1 MKKIKIF
8 FALILSLLLL
18 ASPMLDIYAVT
29 SNIEQIISQGGETSG
44 DGVKISK
51 TISESSLE
59 NYFDITLKVQTNEI
73 AKEQDVDIVIVM
85 DISRSMVENKVD
97 NGKITRL
104 KSAVNAAEKFIKDFA
119 NYSSS
124 VSTSRKIG
132 YVDFNTNAY
141 EVFSLQNCNN
151 QTKAEELIN
160 KMRTMTND
168 KVFGYMENGVPSD
181 TSQDKYFYD
190 ENHTRFTN
198 IEAGLQLANDMLKTS
213 NSENKFIIL
222 LSDGFPTTYMNGN
235 GYNGYDPYTPG
246 ASSSSEG
253 QFYDSVI
260 PNKKG
265 GIGRPCSY
273 GTDYSEIGARKA
285 QLLATKIK
293 NTGVKIYSVGS
304 GIDTG
309 AKTVDEYA
317 NYNYDHKYINNFSTV
332 DRIDTDYAIGHS
344 LQDFKRW
351 LGGTN
356 DSQKPGIGSGYD
368 KGYYFDT
375 TDSASLNEAY
385 AKIFENIKKLTEAS
399 WVAEDPMN
407 SDTSSVRDVINFV
420 GIYDNNKNLSDSVSQ
435 SDTSDNTA
443 SYDSTTDKINW
454 DLKKSK
460 YTKVVDRN
468 TNTTYYNY
476 ELKYRIRLKTEANN
490 FESEKIFKT
499 NGQTTLTYIIKE
511 SGKDQKLGTLT
522 FKVPEVKGYLGT
534 IAFDK
539 LNNYGRNKP
548 LEGTT
553 FEIYHS
559 SDCPC
564 LKERKHIDENF
575 KMTSTSNSEGKVIFD
590 NIPSGHKYK
599 IHEISTDE
607 YHEINTESFD
617 VTVSYGQTT
626 SPLKDNKIIN
636 NYKTKDLT
644 ISKTVKGDNSKR
656 SFTFIIEATYKDE
669 KLEGKY
675 KATRITGNKTTNEE
689 VEFIGGKI
697 TIKLKDNERFTIE
710 KLPYLINFKITE
722 KDNKGFIVK
731 YKVNDE
737 ETIIYNEKDIK
748 SRSLDTDTIV
758 TFTNI
763 SSYELP
769 ATGSSGMLILLIM
782 GSLLLVIP
790 VIYISVNILNRK
802 LTVKE

>member
-29 SNIEQIISQGGETSG
+29 SSIEQIISQGGETSG

-59 NYFDITLKVQTNEI
+59 NYFDITLKVQTQEEAKSQDI
-73 AKEQDVDIVIVM
+73 AVVLVM
-85 DISRSMVENKVD
+85 DVSNTMIQNYLSAGNEPK
-97 NGKITRL
+97 TRL
-104 KSAVNAAEKFIKDFA
+104 KAALDASTEFLKSFGKNSDGINAK
-119 NYSSS
+119 
-124 VSTSRKIG
+124 RKIG
-132 YVDFNTNAY
+132 FVAFNSNGHI
-141 EVFSLQNCNN
+141 LQ
-151 QTKAEELIN
+151 
-160 KMRTMTND
+160 TMTDCKTEATGMSIAADVLNKTKQITKEIEKPD
-168 KVFGYMENGVPSD
+168 PDGYGKDP
-181 TSQDKYFYD
+181 
-190 ENHTRFTN
+190 TRFTN
-198 IEAGLQLANDMLKTS
+198 IQAGLQLANDLLYN
-213 NSENKFIIL
+213 NSEIKNIQNKYIIF
-222 LSDGFPTTYMNGN
+222 LSDGYPTTYSIKGTYIGHNTI
-235 GYNGYDPYTPG
+235 YP
-246 ASSSSEG
+246 
-253 QFYDSVI
+253 DSKYLHDDI
-260 PNKKG
+260 TN
-265 GIGRPCSY
+265 RPFIY
-273 GTDYSEIGARKA
+273 GTNYSDRSAEAA
-285 QLLATKIK
+285 EKIAK
-293 NTGVKIYSVGS
+293 TLRNKGVTIYSIGT
-304 GIDTG
+304 GIDNNFQTIPEYE
-309 AKTVDEYA
+309 AKMTSSFSTIDRYD
-317 NYNYDHKYINNFSTV
+317 YNYKVGIPSTASTPQKRKQE
-332 DRIDTDYAIGHS
+332 D
-344 LQDFKRW
+344 LQSFRQW
-351 LGGTN
+351 LGGK
-356 DSQKPGIGSGYD
+356 DSTTTAKIGDGIGSGY
-368 KGYYFDT
+368 GSGHYFDVAKDIYEMQKAF
-375 TDSASLNEAY
+375 TD
-385 AKIFENIKKLTEAS
+385 IFEDIKYLSEAS

-435 SDTSDNTA
+435 SATSDNTA

-460 YTKVVDRN
+460 YTKAVDG
-468 TNTTYYNY
+468 NTTYYNY

-499 NGQTTLTYIIKE
+499 NGKTTLTYIIKE
-511 SGKDQKLGTLT
+511 SGKDQKLGSLT

-534 IAFDK
+534 LTFDK
-539 LNNYGRNKP
+539 LTNYGKKPKP

-644 ISKTVKGDNSKR
+644 ISKTVKGDNSGR

-689 VEFIGGKI
+689 VEFMDGKI
-697 TIKLKDNERFTIE
+697 TIKLKDNEGFTIE
-710 KLPYLINFKITE
+710 KLPYLIDFKITE

-737 ETIIYNEKDIK
+737 EAIIYNEKDIK

-758 TFTNI
+758 KFTNI
-763 SSYELP
+763 SGYELP
-769 ATGSSGMLILLIM
+769 ATGSSSMLILLIM

-802 LTVKE
+802 LTIKE

>member
-59 NYFDITLKVQTNEI
+59 NYFDITLKVQTREI

-124 VSTSRKIG
+124 ASTSRKIG

-141 EVFSLQNCNN
+141 EVFGLQNCDN

-235 GYNGYDPYTPG
+235 GYNGYDTYTPG

-260 PNKKG
+260 ANKYG
-265 GIGRPCSY
+265 VIGRPCSY

-317 NYNYDHKYINNFSTV
+317 NYNYDHKYINHFSTV

-435 SDTSDNTA
+435 SATSDNTA

-511 SGKDQKLGTLT
+511 SGKEQKLGTLT

-534 IAFDK
+534 ITFDK
-539 LNNYGRNKP
+539 LTNYGNKLTNYGNKP

-607 YHEINTESFD
+607 YHEINT
-617 VTVSYGQTT
+617 
-626 SPLKDNKIIN
+626 
-636 NYKTKDLT
+636 
-644 ISKTVKGDNSKR
+644 
-656 SFTFIIEATYKDE
+656 
-669 KLEGKY
+669 
-675 KATRITGNKTTNEE
+675 
-689 VEFIGGKI
+689 
-697 TIKLKDNERFTIE
+697 
-710 KLPYLINFKITE
+710 
-722 KDNKGFIVK
+722 
-731 YKVNDE
+731 
-737 ETIIYNEKDIK
+737 
-748 SRSLDTDTIV
+748 
-758 TFTNI
+758 
-763 SSYELP
+763 
-769 ATGSSGMLILLIM
+769 
-782 GSLLLVIP
+782 
-790 VIYISVNILNRK
+790 
-802 LTVKE
+802 

>member
-59 NYFDITLKVQTNEI
+59 NYFDITLKVQTREI

-124 VSTSRKIG
+124 VSSSRKIG

-181 TSQDKYFYD
+181 TRQDKYFYD

-235 GYNGYDPYTPG
+235 GYNGYDPYTPR

-260 PNKKG
+260 ANKYG

-273 GTDYSEIGARKA
+273 GTDYSERGARKA

-309 AKTVDEYA
+309 TKTVDEYA
-317 NYNYDHKYINNFSTV
+317 NYNYDHKYINHFSTV

-356 DSQKPGIGSGYD
+356 NSQKPGIGSGYD

-435 SDTSDNTA
+435 SATSDNTA

-460 YTKVVDRN
+460 YTKVVDG
-468 TNTTYYNY
+468 NTTYYNY

-511 SGKDQKLGTLT
+511 SGKEQKLGTLT

-534 IAFDK
+534 ITFDK
-539 LNNYGRNKP
+539 LTNYGNKNKP

-675 KATRITGNKTTNEE
+675 KATRINGNKTTNEE

-697 TIKLKDNERFTIE
+697 TIKLKDNESFTIE

-748 SRSLDTDTIV
+748 SRSLDTNTTV
-758 TFTNI
+758 KFTNI

>member
-59 NYFDITLKVQTNEI
+59 NYFDITLKVQTQEEAKSQDI
-73 AKEQDVDIVIVM
+73 AVVLVM
-85 DISRSMVENKVD
+85 DVSNTMIQNYLSAGNEPK
-97 NGKITRL
+97 TRL
-104 KSAVNAAEKFIKDFA
+104 KAALDASTEFLKSFGKNSDGINAK
-119 NYSSS
+119 
-124 VSTSRKIG
+124 RKIG
-132 YVDFNTNAY
+132 FVAFNSNGHI
-141 EVFSLQNCNN
+141 LQ
-151 QTKAEELIN
+151 
-160 KMRTMTND
+160 TMTDCKTEATGMSIAADVLNKTKQITKEIEKPD
-168 KVFGYMENGVPSD
+168 PDGYGKDP
-181 TSQDKYFYD
+181 
-190 ENHTRFTN
+190 TRFTN
-198 IEAGLQLANDMLKTS
+198 IQAGLQLANDLLYN
-213 NSENKFIIL
+213 NSEIKNIQNKYIIF
-222 LSDGFPTTYMNGN
+222 LSDGYPTTYSIKGTYIGHNTI
-235 GYNGYDPYTPG
+235 YP
-246 ASSSSEG
+246 
-253 QFYDSVI
+253 DSKYLHDDI
-260 PNKKG
+260 TN
-265 GIGRPCSY
+265 RPFIY
-273 GTDYSEIGARKA
+273 GTNYSDRSAEAA
-285 QLLATKIK
+285 EKIAK
-293 NTGVKIYSVGS
+293 TLRNKGVTIYSIGT
-304 GIDTG
+304 GIDNNFQTIPEYE
-309 AKTVDEYA
+309 AKMTSSFSTIDRYD
-317 NYNYDHKYINNFSTV
+317 YNYKVGIPSTASTPEKRKQE
-332 DRIDTDYAIGHS
+332 D
-344 LQDFKRW
+344 LQSFRQW
-351 LGGTN
+351 LGGK
-356 DSQKPGIGSGYD
+356 DSTTTTKIGDGIGSGY
-368 KGYYFDT
+368 GSGHYFDVAKDIYEMQKAF
-375 TDSASLNEAY
+375 TD
-385 AKIFENIKKLTEAS
+385 IFEDIKYLSEAS

-435 SDTSDNTA
+435 SATSDNTA

-460 YTKVVDRN
+460 YTKAVDG
-468 TNTTYYNY
+468 NTTYYNY

-499 NGQTTLTYIIKE
+499 NGKTTLTYIIKE
-511 SGKDQKLGTLT
+511 SGKDQKLGSLT

-534 IAFDK
+534 LTFDK
-539 LNNYGRNKP
+539 LTNYGRNKP

-626 SPLKDNKIIN
+626 SPLKDKKIIN

-644 ISKTVKGDNSKR
+644 ISKTVKGDNSGR

-675 KATRITGNKTTNEE
+675 KATRINGNKTTNEE

-748 SRSLDTDTIV
+748 SRSLDTNTTV
-758 TFTNI
+758 NFTNI

>member
-59 NYFDITLKVQTNEI
+59 NYFDITLKVQTQEEAKSQDI
-73 AKEQDVDIVIVM
+73 AVVLVM
-85 DISRSMVENKVD
+85 DVSNTMIQNYLSAGNEPK
-97 NGKITRL
+97 TRL
-104 KSAVNAAEKFIKDFA
+104 KAALDASTEFLKSFGKNSDGINAK
-119 NYSSS
+119 
-124 VSTSRKIG
+124 RKIG
-132 YVDFNTNAY
+132 FVAFNSNGHI
-141 EVFSLQNCNN
+141 LQ
-151 QTKAEELIN
+151 
-160 KMRTMTND
+160 TMTDCKTEATGMSIAADVLNKTKQITKEIEKPD
-168 KVFGYMENGVPSD
+168 PDGYGKDP
-181 TSQDKYFYD
+181 
-190 ENHTRFTN
+190 TRFTN
-198 IEAGLQLANDMLKTS
+198 IQAGLQLANDLLYN
-213 NSENKFIIL
+213 NSEIKNIQNKYIIF
-222 LSDGFPTTYMNGN
+222 LSDGYPTTYSIKGTYIGHNTI
-235 GYNGYDPYTPG
+235 YP
-246 ASSSSEG
+246 
-253 QFYDSVI
+253 DSKYLHDDI
-260 PNKKG
+260 TN
-265 GIGRPCSY
+265 RPFIY
-273 GTDYSEIGARKA
+273 GTNYSDRSAEAA
-285 QLLATKIK
+285 EKIAK
-293 NTGVKIYSVGS
+293 TLRNKGVTIYSIGT
-304 GIDTG
+304 GIDNNFQTIPEYE
-309 AKTVDEYA
+309 AKMTSSFSTIDRYD
-317 NYNYDHKYINNFSTV
+317 YNYKVGIPSTASTPEKRKQE
-332 DRIDTDYAIGHS
+332 D
-344 LQDFKRW
+344 LQSFRQW
-351 LGGTN
+351 LGGK
-356 DSQKPGIGSGYD
+356 DSTTTAKIGDGIGSGY
-368 KGYYFDT
+368 GSGHYFDVAKDIYEMQKAF
-375 TDSASLNEAY
+375 TD
-385 AKIFENIKKLTEAS
+385 IFEDIKYLSEAS

-435 SDTSDNTA
+435 SATSDNTA

-468 TNTTYYNY
+468 TNITYYNY

-511 SGKDQKLGTLT
+511 SGKDQKLGSLT

-534 IAFDK
+534 ITFDK
-539 LNNYGRNKP
+539 LTNYGKNKP

-656 SFTFIIEATYKDE
+656 SFTFIIEATYKEE

-675 KATRITGNKTTNEE
+675 KATRINGNKTTNEE

-697 TIKLKDNERFTIE
+697 TIKLKDNESFTIE

-748 SRSLDTDTIV
+748 SRSLDTNTTV
-758 TFTNI
+758 KFTNI

>member
-8 FALILSLLLL
+8 FALILSVLLLL
-18 ASPMLDIYAVT
+18 NPVFNVYGQVSDT
-29 SNIEQIISQGGETSG
+29 NQIKNRGGETVG

-51 TISESSLE
+51 TIAPTELE
-59 NYFDITLKVQTNEI
+59 NYFDITLKVQTQEEAKSQDI
-73 AKEQDVDIVIVM
+73 AVVLVM
-85 DISRSMVENKVD
+85 DVSNTMIQNYLSAGNEPK
-97 NGKITRL
+97 TRL
-104 KSAVNAAEKFIKDFA
+104 KAALDASTEFLKSFGKNSDGINAK
-119 NYSSS
+119 
-124 VSTSRKIG
+124 RKIG
-132 YVDFNTNAY
+132 FVAFNSNGHI
-141 EVFSLQNCNN
+141 LQ
-151 QTKAEELIN
+151 
-160 KMRTMTND
+160 TMTDCKTEATGMSIAADVLNKTKQITKEIEKPD
-168 KVFGYMENGVPSD
+168 PDGYGKDP
-181 TSQDKYFYD
+181 
-190 ENHTRFTN
+190 TRFTN
-198 IEAGLQLANDMLKTS
+198 IQAGLQLANDLLYN
-213 NSENKFIIL
+213 NSEIKNIQNKYIIF
-222 LSDGFPTTYMNGN
+222 LSDGYPTTYSIKGTYIGHNTI
-235 GYNGYDPYTPG
+235 YP
-246 ASSSSEG
+246 
-253 QFYDSVI
+253 DSKYLHDDI
-260 PNKKG
+260 TN
-265 GIGRPCSY
+265 RPFIY
-273 GTDYSEIGARKA
+273 GTNYSDRSAEAA
-285 QLLATKIK
+285 EKIAK
-293 NTGVKIYSVGS
+293 TLRNKGVTIYSIGT
-304 GIDTG
+304 GIDNNFQTIPEYE
-309 AKTVDEYA
+309 AKMTSSFSTIDRYD
-317 NYNYDHKYINNFSTV
+317 YNYKVGIPSTASTPEKRKQE
-332 DRIDTDYAIGHS
+332 D
-344 LQDFKRW
+344 LQSFRQW
-351 LGGTN
+351 LGGK
-356 DSQKPGIGSGYD
+356 DSTTTTKIGDGIGSGY
-368 KGYYFDT
+368 GSGHYFDVAKDIYEMQKAF
-375 TDSASLNEAY
+375 TD
-385 AKIFENIKKLTEAS
+385 IFEDIKYLSEAS

-435 SDTSDNTA
+435 SATSDNTA

-460 YTKVVDRN
+460 YTKAVDG
-468 TNTTYYNY
+468 NTTYYNY

-499 NGQTTLTYIIKE
+499 NGKTTLTYIIKE
-511 SGKDQKLGTLT
+511 SGKDQKLGSLT

-534 IAFDK
+534 LTFDK
-539 LNNYGRNKP
+539 LTNYGRNKP

-626 SPLKDNKIIN
+626 SPLKDKKIIN

-644 ISKTVKGDNSKR
+644 ISKTVKGDNSGR

-675 KATRITGNKTTNEE
+675 KATRINGNKTTNEE

-748 SRSLDTDTIV
+748 SRSLDTNTTV
-758 TFTNI
+758 NFTNI

>member
-59 NYFDITLKVQTNEI
+59 NYFDITLKVQTSEI

-124 VSTSRKIG
+124 VSSSRKIG

-181 TSQDKYFYD
+181 TRQDKYFND

-198 IEAGLQLANDMLKTS
+198 IEAGLQLANDMLKKS

-235 GYNGYDPYTPG
+235 GYNGYDPYTPR

-260 PNKKG
+260 ANKYG

-273 GTDYSEIGARKA
+273 GTDYSERGARRA
-285 QLLATKIK
+285 QSLATKIK

-317 NYNYDHKYINNFSTV
+317 NYNYDHKYINHFSTV

-356 DSQKPGIGSGYD
+356 NSQKPGIGSGYD

-435 SDTSDNTA
+435 SATSDNTA

-511 SGKDQKLGTLT
+511 SGKDQKLGSLT

-534 IAFDK
+534 ITFDK
-539 LNNYGRNKP
+539 LTNYGKNKP

-626 SPLKDNKIIN
+626 SPLKYNKIIN

-675 KATRITGNKTTNEE
+675 KATRINENKTTNEE

-758 TFTNI
+758 KFTNI

>member
-59 NYFDITLKVQTNEI
+59 NYFDITLKVQTQEEAKSQDI
-73 AKEQDVDIVIVM
+73 AVVLVM
-85 DISRSMVENKVD
+85 DVSNTMIQNYLSAGNEPK
-97 NGKITRL
+97 TRL
-104 KSAVNAAEKFIKDFA
+104 KAALDASTEFLKSFGKNSDGINAK
-119 NYSSS
+119 
-124 VSTSRKIG
+124 RKIG
-132 YVDFNTNAY
+132 FVAFNSNGHI
-141 EVFSLQNCNN
+141 LQ
-151 QTKAEELIN
+151 
-160 KMRTMTND
+160 TMTDCKTEATGMSIATDVLNKTKQITKEIEKPD
-168 KVFGYMENGVPSD
+168 PDGYGKDP
-181 TSQDKYFYD
+181 
-190 ENHTRFTN
+190 TRFTN
-198 IEAGLQLANDMLKTS
+198 IQAGLQLANDLLYN
-213 NSENKFIIL
+213 NSEIKNIQNKYIIF
-222 LSDGFPTTYMNGN
+222 LSDGYPTTYSIKGTYIGHNTI
-235 GYNGYDPYTPG
+235 YP
-246 ASSSSEG
+246 
-253 QFYDSVI
+253 DSKYLHDDI
-260 PNKKG
+260 TN
-265 GIGRPCSY
+265 RPFIY
-273 GTDYSEIGARKA
+273 GTNYSDRSAEAA
-285 QLLATKIK
+285 EKIAK
-293 NTGVKIYSVGS
+293 TLRNKGVTIYSIGT
-304 GIDTG
+304 GIDNNFQTIPEYE
-309 AKTVDEYA
+309 AKMTSSFSTIDRYD
-317 NYNYDHKYINNFSTV
+317 YNYKVGIPSTASTPEKRKQE
-332 DRIDTDYAIGHS
+332 D
-344 LQDFKRW
+344 LQSFRQW
-351 LGGTN
+351 LGGK
-356 DSQKPGIGSGYD
+356 DSTTTTKIGDGIGSGY
-368 KGYYFDT
+368 GSGHYFDVAKDIYEMQKAF
-375 TDSASLNEAY
+375 TD
-385 AKIFENIKKLTEAS
+385 IFEDIKYLSEAS

-435 SDTSDNTA
+435 SATSDNTA

-460 YTKVVDRN
+460 YTKAVDG
-468 TNTTYYNY
+468 NTTYYNY

-499 NGQTTLTYIIKE
+499 NGKTTLTYIIKE
-511 SGKDQKLGTLT
+511 SGKDQKLGSLT

-534 IAFDK
+534 LTFDK
-539 LNNYGRNKP
+539 LTNYGNYGNKP

-626 SPLKDNKIIN
+626 SPLKDKKIIN

-644 ISKTVKGDNSKR
+644 ISKTVKGDNSGR

-675 KATRITGNKTTNEE
+675 KATRINENKTTNEE

-748 SRSLDTDTIV
+748 SRSLDTNTTV
-758 TFTNI
+758 NFTNI

>member
-1 MKKIKIF
+1 MK
-8 FALILSLLLL
+8 
-18 ASPMLDIYAVT
+18 Y
-29 SNIEQIISQGGETSG
+29 
-44 DGVKISK
+44 
-51 TISESSLE
+51 
-59 NYFDITLKVQTNEI
+59 
-73 AKEQDVDIVIVM
+73 
-85 DISRSMVENKVD
+85 
-97 NGKITRL
+97 
-104 KSAVNAAEKFIKDFA
+104 
-119 NYSSS
+119 
-124 VSTSRKIG
+124 
-132 YVDFNTNAY
+132 
-141 EVFSLQNCNN
+141 
-151 QTKAEELIN
+151 
-160 KMRTMTND
+160 
-168 KVFGYMENGVPSD
+168 
-181 TSQDKYFYD
+181 
-190 ENHTRFTN
+190 
-198 IEAGLQLANDMLKTS
+198 
-213 NSENKFIIL
+213 IIL
-222 LSDGFPTTYMNGN
+222 LRGVNISGKNKISMTELKSELDKNYQNVLTYLNSGNVILNSDEDKEYIMNDI
-235 GYNGYDPYTPG
+235 Y
-246 ASSSSEG
+246 
-253 QFYDSVI
+253 SVI
-260 PNKKG
+260 KNKYG

-273 GTDYSEIGARKA
+273 GTDYSERGARRA

-309 AKTVDEYA
+309 TKTVDEYA
-317 NYNYDHKYINNFSTV
+317 NYNYDHKYKNNFSTV

-356 DSQKPGIGSGYD
+356 NSQKPGIGSGYD

-435 SDTSDNTA
+435 SATSDNTA
-443 SYDSTTDKINW
+443 SFDSTTDKINW

-499 NGQTTLTYIIKE
+499 NGKTTLTYIIKE
-511 SGKDQKLGTLT
+511 SGKDQKLGSLT

-534 IAFDK
+534 LTFDK
-539 LNNYGRNKP
+539 LTNYGKNKP

-675 KATRITGNKTTNEE
+675 KATRINGNKTTNEE
-689 VEFIGGKI
+689 VEFIDDGKI
-697 TIKLKDNERFTIE
+697 TIKLKDNESFTIE

-748 SRSLDTDTIV
+748 SRSLDTNTTV
-758 TFTNI
+758 NFTNI

>member
-1 MKKIKIF
+1 MKKVKTFFTLIF
-8 FALILSLLLL
+8 SLLLL
-18 ASPMLDIYAVT
+18 ASPMLDVYAAS
-29 SNIEQIISQGGETSG
+29 SNIKQIISEGGETSG

-59 NYFDITLKVQTNEI
+59 NYFDITLKVQTREI

-97 NGKITRL
+97 NDKITRL

-181 TSQDKYFYD
+181 TKQDKYFND
-190 ENHTRFTN
+190 ANHTRFTN

-235 GYNGYDPYTPG
+235 GYNGYDPYTPR

-260 PNKKG
+260 ANRYG

-273 GTDYSEIGARKA
+273 GTDYSERGARKA

-309 AKTVDEYA
+309 TKTVDEYA
-317 NYNYDHKYINNFSTV
+317 NYQYDHRYKNNFSTV

-356 DSQKPGIGSGYD
+356 NSQKPGIGSGYD

-435 SDTSDNTA
+435 SATSDNTA

-511 SGKDQKLGTLT
+511 SGKDQKLGSLT

-534 IAFDK
+534 ITFDK
-539 LNNYGRNKP
+539 LTNYGKNKP

-675 KATRITGNKTTNEE
+675 KATRINGNKTTNEE

-758 TFTNI
+758 KFTNI

>member
-8 FALILSLLLL
+8 FALILSVLLLL
-18 ASPMLDIYAVT
+18 NPVFNVYGQVSDT
-29 SNIEQIISQGGETSG
+29 NQIKNRGGETVG

-51 TISESSLE
+51 TIAPTELE
-59 NYFDITLKVQTNEI
+59 NYFDITLKVQTQEEAKSQDI
-73 AKEQDVDIVIVM
+73 AVVLVM
-85 DISRSMVENKVD
+85 DVSNTMIQNYLSAGNEPK
-97 NGKITRL
+97 TRL
-104 KSAVNAAEKFIKDFA
+104 KAALDASTEFLKSFGKNSDGINAK
-119 NYSSS
+119 
-124 VSTSRKIG
+124 RKIG
-132 YVDFNTNAY
+132 FVAFNSNGHI
-141 EVFSLQNCNN
+141 LQ
-151 QTKAEELIN
+151 
-160 KMRTMTND
+160 TMTDCKTEATGMSIATDVLNKTKQITKEIEKPD
-168 KVFGYMENGVPSD
+168 PDGYGKDP
-181 TSQDKYFYD
+181 
-190 ENHTRFTN
+190 TRFTN
-198 IEAGLQLANDMLKTS
+198 IQAGLQLANDLLYN
-213 NSENKFIIL
+213 NSEIKNIQNKYIIF
-222 LSDGFPTTYMNGN
+222 LSDGYPTTYSIKGTYIGHNTI
-235 GYNGYDPYTPG
+235 YP
-246 ASSSSEG
+246 
-253 QFYDSVI
+253 DSKYLHDDI
-260 PNKKG
+260 TN
-265 GIGRPCSY
+265 RPFIY
-273 GTDYSEIGARKA
+273 GTNYSDRSAEAA
-285 QLLATKIK
+285 EKIAK
-293 NTGVKIYSVGS
+293 TLRNKGVTIYSIGT
-304 GIDTG
+304 GIDNNFQTIPEYE
-309 AKTVDEYA
+309 AKMTSSFSTIDRYD
-317 NYNYDHKYINNFSTV
+317 YNYKVGIPSTASTPEKRKQE
-332 DRIDTDYAIGHS
+332 D
-344 LQDFKRW
+344 LQSFRQW
-351 LGGTN
+351 LGGK
-356 DSQKPGIGSGYD
+356 DSTTTTKIGDGIGSGY
-368 KGYYFDT
+368 GSGHYFDVAKDIYEMQKAF
-375 TDSASLNEAY
+375 TD
-385 AKIFENIKKLTEAS
+385 IFEDIKYLSEAS

-435 SDTSDNTA
+435 STTSDNTA

-460 YTKVVDRN
+460 YTKAVDG
-468 TNTTYYNY
+468 NTTYYNY

-499 NGQTTLTYIIKE
+499 NGKTTLTYIIKE
-511 SGKDQKLGTLT
+511 SGKEQKLGTLT

-534 IAFDK
+534 ITFDK
-539 LNNYGRNKP
+539 LTNYGKDKP

-626 SPLKDNKIIN
+626 SPLKNNKIIN

-644 ISKTVKGDNSKR
+644 ISKTVKGDNSGR

-675 KATRITGNKTTNEE
+675 KATRINGNKTTNEE
-689 VEFIGGKI
+689 VEFIDGKI

-748 SRSLDTDTIV
+748 SRSLDTNTTV
-758 TFTNI
+758 NFTNI